1 MREVNNSEQHVT
13 ENMLWQWRDGEL
25 NARDMQ
31 ALQTHCNACAVCRE
45 RAAISERSFAAMRRA
60 HHDVQPTLTAQMRLT
75 RVLEQQFVA
84 EKFPVILFE
93 TSRRLLRWLT
103 PAIAILAAVFILL
116 QPEDRAAP
124 DAVANLLPET
134 PESQLLL
141 ADSDDQFQQAM
152 WDVALG
158 FEENQK

>member
-1 MREVNNSEQHVT
+1 MREANHSEQHVT
-13 ENMLWQWRDGEL
+13 ATLLWQWHDGEL
-25 NARDMQ
+25 NAREVQ
-31 ALQTHCNACAVCRE
+31 ALQTHCNACAVCRQ
-45 RAAISERSFAAMRRA
+45 RATMIERSFAAMRRA
-60 HHDVQPTLTAQMRLT
+60 HHGVQPTLAAQMLLARA
-75 RVLEQQFVA
+75 LEQRFVA
-84 EKFPVILFE
+84 EKFPVILLE

-116 QPEDRAAP
+116 RQEDGTSA